1 MSVKKKDLHDSQFF
15 PQNYLNYFKWI
26 SFKLQIW
33 RTQFQEITF
42 HDLRMSEYR
51 SSRPDVFCKI
61 GVLRNFTKFTG
72 KPVYQSLF
80 FGLQLKKETL
90 VLVFSCE
97 FCEISK
103 NTFFIEHLQW
113 LLLANLCTIQKK
125 ETNHKTKVKTTNI
138 VINYVYGQV

>member
-1 MSVKKKDLHDSQFF
+1 MMFVMATFSKFTKLKTGYYLIYHTGQLIKLITINLLDIICVCKEKRLAWLTIF

-42 HDLRMSEYR
+42 HDLRISEYR

-90 VLVFSCE
+90 VLWILWNF
-97 FCEISK
+97 
-103 NTFFIEHLQW
+103 
-113 LLLANLCTIQKK
+113 
-125 ETNHKTKVKTTNI
+125 
-138 VINYVYGQV
+138 